1 MRSIQPKFQP
11 GRPGKLVHLKR
22 WTRFF
27 ETFPVGPNRSRVLD
41 RNIPEILVEWIAPLG
56 TGFQNP
62 ISRHCD
68 AGGQD
73 SRLTR
78 TLKKK
83 IALNFTC
90 HAIGNGRLL
99 LFKHWKIF
107 LNDSFDMLKVQTKKR
122 TQKGKSTHFL
132 LSLSLILNLIKVKLD
147 THSVLSILYFPALF
161 IVYNTIKVSLFIRLL
176 KQTKAKKNSSYLLI
190 VRESKTSDF
199 GAFVF

>member
-1 MRSIQPKFQP
+1 MQSIGVRSIQPKFQP
-11 GRPGKLVHLKR
+11 VRPGKLVHLKR

-107 LNDSFDMLKVQTKKR
+107 LHDSFDMLKVQTKKH
-122 TQKGKSTHFL
+122 T
-132 LSLSLILNLIKVKLD
+132 
-147 THSVLSILYFPALF
+147 
-161 IVYNTIKVSLFIRLL
+161 
-176 KQTKAKKNSSYLLI
+176 
-190 VRESKTSDF
+190 
-199 GAFVF
+199 